1 MRIGAAE
8 LAADVRRQAD
18 QWGGWV
24 PDVLF
29 ATSLIGLGDLIALLP
44 REWRHVP
51 SVLYM
56 HENQLAY
63 PVRKEFAANDDRDL
77 QFAVT
82 NAMSMLVADRVV
94 FNSRWNMDS
103 FLGGIDAL
111 LGKSPDNTISGASE
125 AIAGKSDV
133 AWPPVE
139 ATPGSR
145 EVLERVLHNVPVIV
159 WPHRWEHDKGPSELL
174 ETARSLRKVMDARW
188 IILGEQFADIP
199 EPLSVFLD
207 EFQADILHAGH
218 IESRAD
224 YLQILASADWVLS
237 TADHEFFGVA
247 VVEAMLM
254 GCLPWL
260 PERLSYPELVPDSA
274 KGLSPLAPP
283 DDPSGVRAACVEW
296 LSPCLAGRAV
306 ARIEQVLSD
315 AAVEST

>member
-1 MRIGAAE
+1 MRTGAAE
-8 LAADVRRQAD
+8 LAAEVRDRAD
-18 QWGGWV
+18 AWGSWR

-44 REWRHVP
+44 REWRCVP

-63 PVRKEFAANDDRDL
+63 PVRSEFAAKDDRDL

-82 NAMSMLVADRVV
+82 NAMSMLVADRVL

-103 FLGGIDAL
+103 FLDGIESL
-111 LGKSPDNTISGASE
+111 LGKSPDNSIVDAAE
-125 AIAGKSDV
+125 AIAGKSEV

-139 ATPGSR
+139 ATPASR

-159 WPHRWEHDKGPSELL
+159 WPHRWEHDKGPAELL
-174 ETARSLRKVMDARW
+174 ETARSLKKVMDARW

-199 EPLSVFLD
+199 EPLEVFLD
-207 EFQADILHAGH
+207 EFAPDIVHAGRV
-218 IESRAD
+218 ESKGD
-224 YLQILASADWVLS
+224 YLEILAGADWVLS

-260 PERLSYPELVPDSA
+260 PDRLSYPELVPDCA
-274 KGLSPLAPP
+274 RGLSPLEPP
-283 DDPSGVRAACVEW
+283 DDPGAVRAACVQW
-296 LSPCLAGRAV
+296 LSPCRAERAV
-306 ARIEQVLSD
+306 ARIEQVLAE
-315 AAVEST
+315 AAVGSS